1 MKNLKSHLILLA
13 FTLPVMAHAQQA
25 GKGIGGVKTMMDAGQ
40 DLAKTLVVGAVN
52 IGELMFIA
60 FMLVNVLI
68 GIALERQGHKEVTKD
83 VMVGSFLITLPTI
96 INSLI
101 KLLASGQ
108 FDGLWF

>member
-1 MKNLKSHLILLA
+1 MKNLKSRLVLFLA
-13 FTLPVMAHAQQA
+13 VTVPMLAHAQST
-25 GKGIGGVKTMMDAGQ
+25 GGVGKVQGMMNSGQ
-40 DLAKTLVVGAVN
+40 DLAKTLVIGAVN
-52 IGELMFIA
+52 IGELFFIA

-83 VMVGSFLITLPTI
+83 VMVGAFLITLPTI